1 MTGNKSANKS
11 SLILP
16 RIVISA
22 PHRSSGKTTV
32 SIGLCAAFKQ
42 SGKIV
47 QPFKKG
53 PDFIDPLWLSSA
65 SERDCYNLDY
75 FMLGDKGIIDSFGE
89 NASGADVSIIE
100 GNMGFYDG
108 METDGKGSTAELSRL
123 LEAPVILV
131 IDSRKMTRSIAPL
144 INGFQHFEPGTRV
157 VGVLLNRVS
166 GVRHESKLRS
176 AIERYCDIEVVG
188 AIPRMSKMEILE
200 RHLGLRPSS
209 EDDQAF
215 KLINTIRDAIGD
227 HVDLDK
233 VMQLAN
239 SAPAFEYQGSKYDNC
254 LEDEAPAQPTLENIC
269 TCSKQSS
276 EAVEDSNSMSLSEKA
291 AESSLKPVK
300 IGVAKDKAFTFYYPE
315 NLESLKR
322 KGAELVYFSPI
333 ADDDL
338 PEVDALYIGGGF
350 PEVFMD
356 ELEKNESIR
365 AQIRDAIENGMPV
378 YAECGGL
385 MYLSRNILWSD
396 KDSTSNSQS
405 NADSGV
411 ADTKVAEMV
420 GALPCS
426 VKMNLKPKG
435 HGYIKMI
442 TTGNTSDN
450 TAGGILSG
458 TFFKEGMEIKA
469 HEFHYSEL
477 QTEDNLTFAYNIT
490 RGYGVDGKHDGI
502 LYKNVFASYAHLH
515 ARATPEWADCFL
527 RFIKR

>member
-1 MTGNKSANKS
+1 MTGNKSSNKS
-11 SLILP
+11 SLLLP

-42 SGKIV
+42 SGKTV

-65 SERDCYNLDY
+65 SGRDCYNLDY
-75 FMLGDKGIIDSFGE
+75 FMLGDKGIMESFGE
-89 NASGADVSIIE
+89 NAPGADISIIE

-166 GVRHESKLRS
+166 GARHESKLRS
-176 AIERYCDIEVVG
+176 AIEQYCDIEVVG

-215 KLINTIRDAIGD
+215 TLINTIKDAVKD

-233 VMQLAN
+233 IMQLAN
-239 SAPAFEYQGSKYDNC
+239 SAPAFEDTENKYDAC
-254 LEDEAPAQPTLENIC
+254 REHKAPAQENISIY
-269 TCSKQSS
+269 SKQSS
-276 EAVEDSNSMSLSEKA
+276 EASKGSSPVISTEKIG
-291 AESSLKPVK
+291 ECPLKPVK

-333 ADDDL
+333 ADDNL
-338 PEVDALYIGGGF
+338 PDVDALYIGGGF

-365 AQIRDAIENGMPV
+365 TQIRDAVENGMPV

-385 MYLSRNILWSD
+385 MYLSRNISWSA
-396 KDSTSNSQS
+396 KNP
-405 NADSGV
+405 ASGIP
-411 ADTKVAEMV
+411 DTKVAEMV

-435 HGYIKMI
+435 HGYINMI

-450 TAGGILSG
+450 ILNG
-458 TFFKEGMEIKA
+458 TFFDEGMEIKA

-477 QTEDNLTFAYNIT
+477 QTQDNLMFAYDVT

-527 RFIKR
+527 RFIKRS